1 MKSEAP
7 VKRIAGIDLGTNSF
21 HAVIADIF
29 EDGHFEL
36 VDSLKEM
43 VFLAE
48 AGLGSDISEESMK
61 RGLNALRIIN
71 QLCEGQNV
79 ESIHAYATSAIR
91 EAKNGGEFI
100 QRVIDE
106 IGIKVNAIS
115 GLLEAE
121 LISLG
126 VRNGVRLENS
136 PSLLVDIGGG
146 SVEFIIADHEKTHFL
161 TSHKIGVAR
170 LRADFVDADPPTA
183 KQIREMEQFI
193 LSEIEDVRVAL
204 VQHPC
209 AEIIG
214 SSGTMQAVA
223 ALLALRGKGK
233 EKIDLTSIPL
243 NEFRFTRQEFES
255 LAGSLLKMNRK
266 KRLRIVGLD
275 EKRVDLILPGIILI
289 GTLLKE
295 LKVDLV
301 RISIQALR
309 EGIIIRAIQKE
320 FFRKKDPLPLGDP
333 RRRSVMT
340 LAEKC
345 NWHREHSLQV
355 CRLALKIFD
364 ELREEIGADESDRE
378 LLEFATI
385 LHDIGYHVSH
395 NSHHKHALYLIL
407 NADLRGFQEDEVQI
421 MGHVAR
427 YHRRSVPSK
436 RHTLFNELKKP
447 VKERIR
453 TLAGILRV
461 ADGLDRSHYQN
472 VKELSVESNPD
483 KIVLRIR
490 TQSDPELEIW
500 GAMRKAQL
508 LESQLRKSV
517 EIIEA

>member
-1 MKSEAP
+1 MKSENP

-48 AGLGSDISEESMK
+48 GGLGNDISEEAMR
-61 RGLNALRIIN
+61 RGLDALRII
-71 QLCEGQNV
+71 QRLCEGQNV
-79 ESIHAYATSAIR
+79 ERIHAYATSAIR
-91 EAKNGGEFI
+91 EARNGGEFI

-106 IGIKVNAIS
+106 VGIKVNAIS

-126 VRNGVRLENS
+126 VRNGVQLNET

-146 SVEFIIADHEKTHFL
+146 SVEFIIADREKTHFL

-170 LRADFVDADPPTA
+170 LRADFVTSDPPSA
-183 KQIREMEQFI
+183 KDQRAMETFI
-193 LSEIEDVRVAL
+193 LSEISDVREAL
-204 VQHPC
+204 AKAPC
-209 AEIIG
+209 GEVIG

-223 ALLALRGKGK
+223 TLIALRRKGR
-233 EKIDLTSIPL
+233 EKDDPAALAL

-255 LAGSLLKMNRK
+255 MAGDLLKMNRK
-266 KRLRIVGLD
+266 KRVRIPGLD
-275 EKRVDLILPGIILI
+275 EKRADLIVPGVILI
-289 GTLLKE
+289 RTLLRE
-295 LKVDLV
+295 LGVESV
-301 RISIQALR
+301 RISVQALR

-320 FFRKKDPLPLGDP
+320 FSRRQDPIPIGNP
-333 RRRSVMT
+333 RRRSVMA

-355 CRLALKIFD
+355 CELALQLFD
-364 ELREEIGADESDRE
+364 ELREDLALSDVDRE
-378 LLEFATI
+378 LLEYATI

-395 NSHHKHALYLIL
+395 NSHHKHALYLIV
-407 NADLRGFQEDEVQI
+407 NADLRGFHEDEVQI

-427 YHRRSVPSK
+427 YHRRSIPNK
-436 RHTLFNELKKP
+436 RHQLFNALSKP

-453 TLAGILRV
+453 TLAGLLRV

-472 VKELSVESNPD
+472 VEELVVEKGNG
-483 KIVLRIR
+483 KVLLKIR

-500 GAMRKAQL
+500 GAMRKSQL
-508 LESQLRKSV
+508 LEARLGKRV
-517 EIIEA
+517 EIEEM